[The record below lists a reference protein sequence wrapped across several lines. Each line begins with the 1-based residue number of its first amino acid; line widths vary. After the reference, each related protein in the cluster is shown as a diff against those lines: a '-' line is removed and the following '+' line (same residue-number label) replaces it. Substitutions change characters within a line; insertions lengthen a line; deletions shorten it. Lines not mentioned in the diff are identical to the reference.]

1 MNKLMFLVGLMMTLI
16 LLSCKE
22 NNSRK
27 ETITSPEEVQD
38 TIVES
43 DFTIDNIQQY
53 PLGPGCECRYLNI
66 NTRDTIYYDDNHA
79 KLAYLRING
88 KMETFKNA
96 EFNRPEEGRMVK
108 SWSNDK
114 YVVTIDT
121 KEIEQSSDEIWSSE
135 GTLMIKNKNKKIK
148 EIKIVGYCG
157 C

>member
-1 MNKLMFLVGLMMTLI
+1 MNNLMFLVGLMMTLI

-22 NNSRK
+22 RNSPK
-27 ETITSPEEVQD
+27 ETIISPEEVQG
-38 TIVES
+38 TKVES

-79 KLAYLRING
+79 KFACLRING

-114 YVVTIDT
+114 YAVTIDT